1 MDGSPVD
8 GWEDELERWLA
19 PFLARLGRK
28 EQRRWAPFYLRGLLL
43 PGERKSVEPM
53 AARVAPGDLQQLH
66 HFVSTS
72 PWATAP
78 LEEELVRAADRLVGG
93 PDAVLVVD
101 DTALVKQGR
110 RSVGVKRQY
119 CGQLGKRANC
129 QSLVSLTLARAE
141 VPVGV
146 GLRLFLPEDWCGDA
160 TRRAAAGV
168 PDTVAYRPKWRIAL
182 DEIDRVLASGARFGA
197 VLADAEYGRAA
208 EFRAGLAERRL
219 PYAVGIMPVQ
229 QVYPADVTL
238 AFPERKPTGRPRKH
252 PAPSAT
258 SVGAAE
264 LLEARPAAFRTVSWR
279 TGTKGPLRA
288 EFAALRV
295 RVADGPAAAGGR
307 HLPGDEVWLVGEHRT
322 SGERKYYLSNLPP
335 DAPLEVLAALIKAR
349 WVCEQM
355 HQQLKDELGLDHFE
369 GRSWRGLHHHALLCQ
384 LAFAF
389 LQHLRLGGEK
399 NRRRGRARATA
410 PAEPA
415 RRPAAHPGGS
425 DPRPPALPALP
436 AALRSPLPPLKVA
449 G

>member
-1 MDGSPVD
+1 MDGEPAD
-8 GWEDELERWLA
+8 DWEEGLGRWLA
-19 PFLARLGRK
+19 PFLGRLRRQA
-28 EQRRWAPFYLRGLLL
+28 QRRWAPVYLKGLLL

-53 AARVAPGDLQQLH
+53 AARVAPGDVQQLH

-78 LEEELVRAADRLVGG
+78 LEDELVKAADRLVGG
-93 PDAVLVVD
+93 PDAVLAVD

-110 RSVGVKRQY
+110 HSVGVKRQY

-160 TRRAAAGV
+160 ERRTAAGV
-168 PDTVAYRPKWRIAL
+168 PEAVAYRPKWKIAL
-182 DEIDRVLASGARFGA
+182 DEIDRVLASGARFGC
-197 VLADAEYGRAA
+197 VLADAGYGKAA
-208 EFRAGLAERRL
+208 EFRAGLAARQL
-219 PYAVGIMPVQ
+219 SFAVGILPTQ
-229 QVYPADVTL
+229 KVYPADVTV
-238 AFPERKPTGRPRKH
+238 AFPEREATGRPRKH
-252 PAPSAT
+252 PVPSAG

-264 LLEARPAAFRTVSWR
+264 LIEGRPAAFRTISWR
-279 TGTKGPLRA
+279 RGTKGPLQA

-295 RVADGPAAAGGR
+295 RVADGPVAARAQ
-307 HLPGDEVWLVGEHRT
+307 HLPGAEAWLVGERRA
-322 SGERKYYLSNLPP
+322 SGERKYYLTNHS
-335 DAPLEVLAALIKAR
+335 AGTPLEALAALIKAR

-355 HQQLKDELGLDHFE
+355 HQQMKGELGLDHFE

-389 LQHLRLGGEK
+389 LQHLRLGGK
-399 NRRRGRARATA
+399 RRRLARRQTAA

-415 RRPAAHPGGS
+415 RRPTAHPGRAHAH
-425 DPRPPALPALP
+425 PAALPALS
-436 AALRSPLPPLKVA
+436 AALRASPPALNVA

>member
-1 MDGSPVD
+1 MDGKPAD
-8 GWEDELERWLA
+8 DWEEELERWLE
-19 PFLARLGRK
+19 PFLGRLRRQA
-28 EQRRWAPFYLRGLLL
+28 QRRWAPVYLKGLLL
-43 PGERKSVEPM
+43 PGERKSVEPL
-53 AARVAPGDLQQLH
+53 AARVAPGDVQQLH

-78 LEEELVRAADRLVGG
+78 LEDELVKAADRLVGG

-110 RSVGVKRQY
+110 HSVGVKRQY

-146 GLRLFLPEDWCGDA
+146 GLRLFLPDDWCGDA
-160 TRRAAAGV
+160 DRRTAAGV
-168 PDTVAYRPKWRIAL
+168 PEAIAYRPKWRIAL
-182 DEIDRVLASGARFGA
+182 DEIDRVLASGACFGC
-197 VLADAEYGRAA
+197 VLADAEYGKAA
-208 EFRAGLAERRL
+208 EFRAGLAARRL
-219 PYAVGIMPVQ
+219 NFAVGILPTQ
-229 QVYPADVTL
+229 KVYPAEVTV
-238 AFPERKPTGRPRKH
+238 AFPERRAAGRPRKH
-252 PAPSAT
+252 PVPSAV

-264 LLEARPAAFRTVSWR
+264 LIEGRPAAFRTISWR

-295 RVADGPAAAGGR
+295 RVADGPVAARAQ
-307 HLPGDEVWLVGEHRT
+307 HLPGAEAWLVGEHRA
-322 SGERKYYLSNLPP
+322 SGERKYYLTNHSA
-335 DAPLEVLAALIKAR
+335 DTPLEVLAALIKAR

-355 HQQLKDELGLDHFE
+355 HQQMKGELGLDHFE

-389 LQHLRLGGEK
+389 LQHLRLGGK
-399 NRRRGRARATA
+399 RSRPPRRRTAA

-415 RRPAAHPGGS
+415 RRPAAHPGRAHAG
-425 DPRPPALPALP
+425 PAALPALS
-436 AALRSPLPPLKVA
+436 AALRASPPTLNVA